1 MTTGCTHVCIVGPL
15 PLIVVAAV
23 SLAAQSS
30 SEAELVGRTRSSRR
44 QRADAAA
51 ALLEDKVA
59 CDGGAGAHTERVSL
73 GLLRIPL
80 ALQYVV
86 GRQVGNDCRDS
97 WRGRAVR
104 LYAHS
109 HDWVVWFGG
118 CGQKAGRRVSA
129 GLLPSQKVHCG
140 TR

>member
-1 MTTGCTHVCIVGPL
+1 VCIVGPL

-59 CDGGAGAHTERVSL
+59 CEGGAGGAEL
-73 GLLRIPL
+73 IRISP
-80 ALQYVV
+80 
-86 GRQVGNDCRDS
+86 
-97 WRGRAVR
+97 RGRR
-104 LYAHS
+104 S
-109 HDWVVWFGG
+109 GS
-118 CGQKAGRRVSA
+118 KE
-129 GLLPSQKVHCG
+129 
-140 TR
+140 